1 MILIFSNRTEAED
14 CLIAFHKSMRP
25 WAQLRK
31 TGPQEWTVIC
41 DC

>member
-1 MILIFSNRTEAED
+1 MTLIFSTQAEAED

-31 TGPQEWTVIC
+31 TGQDEWTVIC